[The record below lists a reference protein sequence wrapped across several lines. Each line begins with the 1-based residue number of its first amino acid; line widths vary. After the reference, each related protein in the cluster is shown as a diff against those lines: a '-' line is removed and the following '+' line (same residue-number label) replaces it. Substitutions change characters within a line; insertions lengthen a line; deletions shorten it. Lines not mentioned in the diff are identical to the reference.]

1 MKLVFSALL
10 FLGALGFLWMP
21 FIRQPGLCLAAPRR
35 RRSVRW
41 CTVSQ
46 PEATKCFRWQRN
58 MRRVRGPPVSCIKTD
73 SPTQCIQAI
82 AANRADAVTLDGGLI
97 YEAGLDPYK
106 LRPVAAEVYGTERQP
121 RTHYYAVAVVKK
133 GGRFQLNE
141 LQGLKS
147 CHTGL
152 RRTAGWN
159 VPIGTLRPFLNWT
172 GPPEPIEAA
181 VARFF
186 SASCVP
192 GADKGQFPNLC
203 RLCAGTGENKC
214 AFSSQEPYFSY
225 SGAFK
230 CLREGTGDV
239 AFIRES
245 TVFEDLSDEAER
257 DEYEL
262 LCPDNTRKPVGKFKD
277 CHLARVPSHAVVA
290 RSVNGK
296 EDAIWALLRKAQEKF
311 GKDKSTKFQL
321 FGSPSGQKDLLF
333 KDSAIGFSRVPPR
346 IDSGLYLGS
355 GYFTAI
361 QNLRNSEEEVA
372 ARRARVV
379 WCAVGEQELR
389 KCNQWSGLS
398 EGSVNCSSASTTED
412 CIALV
417 LKGEADAMSLDG
429 GYVYTA
435 GKCGLVPVL
444 AENYKSQ
451 QSSDPDPN
459 CVDRPVEGYLAVAVV
474 RKSDASLT
482 WNSVKGKKSCHTA
495 VDRTAG
501 WNIPMGLLFNQT
513 GSCKFDE
520 YFSQSCAP
528 GSDPR
533 SNLCAL
539 CIGNEQGEDK
549 CVPNSNERYYG
560 YTGAFRC
567 LAENA
572 GDVAFVKDVTVL
584 QNTDGNNTEPWA
596 KDLKLEDFE
605 LLCLDG
611 KRKRVTEARSCH
623 LAMAPNHAVVSRIDK
638 VERLTQVLLHQQAKF
653 GRNGSDCPDKFCL
666 FRSETKN
673 LLFNDNTECL
683 ARLHGKTTYEK
694 YLGPQYVAAITN
706 LKKCSTSPLLEACAF
721 LR

>member
-10 FLGALGFLWMP
+10 FLGAL
-21 FIRQPGLCLAAPRR
+21 GLCLAAPRR

-230 CLREGTGDV
+230 CLREGAGDV

-706 LKKCSTSPLLEACAF
+706 LKKCSTSSLLEACAF
-721 LR
+721 LRK